1 MAGVTWP
8 GQDHKRLV
16 GTEADRLM
24 SLSAA
29 SPAERRREGIAL
41 AALVL
46 GAVAMGVSP
55 LFVRMADVGP
65 FASAF
70 WRTALALPFLALWA
84 LTETRSLPRRAL
96 SNRAVWLSGLLF
108 AGDLFF
114 WHLAILATTVANATF
129 LATTAPLFVAAGA
142 WFLLGERIQQRGIAG
157 LALCLIGGVAL
168 VGHSY
173 GYEPQRLAGDFY
185 GVVTAVFFAGY
196 MLALR
201 AARRD
206 VPTGTLSFFSAAI
219 TTVILFVIAF
229 ALEPR
234 LLPQSTHGWTV
245 LIALALISQ
254 VAGQGLLAFAL
265 GTLPA
270 PFSSLVIFLEAVAAA
285 LFAWIVLHEA
295 LEPMQWLGGV
305 LILAGIWVA
314 RPRHTAAGSLP

>member
-1 MAGVTWP
+1 
-8 GQDHKRLV
+8 
-16 GTEADRLM
+16 M
-24 SLSAA
+24 SAL
-29 SPAERRREGIAL
+29 SPAPSG
-41 AALVL
+41 
-46 GAVAMGVSP
+46 
-55 LFVRMADVGP
+55 GP
-65 FASAF
+65 R
-70 WRTALALPFLALWA
+70 WRCPSWPLWA
-84 LTETRSLPRRAL
+84 LAERGTLRQGALRNRS
-96 SNRAVWLSGLLF
+96 VWLSGLLF

-157 LALCLIGGVAL
+157 LALCLLGGAAL

-173 GYEPQRLAGDFY
+173 GFAPERLTGDIY
-185 GVVTAVFFAGY
+185 GIVTALFFAGY

-206 VPTGTLSFFSAAI
+206 VPAGTLSFISAAI
-219 TTVILFVIAF
+219 TTVILFAVAS

-234 LLPQSTHGWTV
+234 LLPQSAQGWAV
-245 LIALALISQ
+245 LLALALISQ

-270 PFSSLVIFLEAVAAA
+270 PFSSLVIFLEAIAAA
-285 LFAWIVLHEA
+285 LFAWILLHEA

-305 LILAGIWVA
+305 LILGGIWFA
-314 RPRHTAAGSLP
+314 RPRNPQGRLP

>member
-1 MAGVTWP
+1 
-8 GQDHKRLV
+8 
-16 GTEADRLM
+16 M
-24 SLSAA
+24 SLPAGSL
-29 SPAERRREGIAL
+29 AERRREGTAL

-46 GAVAMGVSP
+46 GAVAMGASP
-55 LFVRMADVGP
+55 IFVRMADVGP

-84 LTETRSLPRRAL
+84 ATESRTPQRAL
-96 SNRAVWLSGLLF
+96 RNRGVWLSGLLF

-142 WFLLGERIQQRGIAG
+142 WFLLGERIAQRGIAG
-157 LALCLIGGVAL
+157 LALCLTGGATL

-173 GYEPQRLAGDFY
+173 GFAPERLTGDLY
-185 GVVTAVFFAGY
+185 GIVTALFFAGY

-206 VPTGTLSFFSAAI
+206 VPAGTLSFISAAI
-219 TTVILFVIAF
+219 TSVILFVVAF
-229 ALEPR
+229 ALEPA
-234 LLPQSTHGWTV
+234 LLPQSLHGWAV
-245 LIALALISQ
+245 LFALALISQ

-285 LFAWIVLHEA
+285 VFAWIVLHEA
-295 LEPMQWLGGV
+295 LAPMQWLGGI
-305 LILAGIWVA
+305 LILAGIFIA
-314 RPRHTAAGSLP
+314 RPRSPAPGTLP

>member
-1 MAGVTWP
+1 MPLTTAS
-8 GQDHKRLV
+8 L
-16 GTEADRLM
+16 AD
-24 SLSAA
+24 
-29 SPAERRREGIAL
+29 RREGLAL

-46 GAVAMGVSP
+46 GAVAMGASP
-55 LFVRMADVGP
+55 LFVRLADVGP

-84 LTETRSLPRRAL
+84 LTEAGQSRRAAL
-96 SNRAVWLSGLLF
+96 RNHAVWLSGLMF

-129 LATTAPLFVAAGA
+129 LATTAPLFVVAGA
-142 WFLLGERIQQRGIAG
+142 WFILGERIRQRGLSG
-157 LALCLIGGVAL
+157 LALCLIGGAAL

-173 GYEPQRLAGDFY
+173 GFAPERLTGDIY
-185 GVVTAVFFAGY
+185 GIVTAIFFAAY

-201 AARRD
+201 AARRE
-206 VPTGTLSFFSAAI
+206 VPAGTLSFISAAI
-219 TTVILFVIAF
+219 TTVILFVVAY

-234 LLPQSTHGWTV
+234 LLPQSAHGWTV
-245 LIALALISQ
+245 LAALALISQ

-295 LEPMQWLGGV
+295 LAPMQWLGGF
-305 LILAGIWVA
+305 LIIFGIWIA
-314 RPRHTAAGSLP
+314 RQRNAPAGSLP

>member
-1 MAGVTWP
+1 VQERKPAV
-8 GQDHKRLV
+8 
-16 GTEADRLM
+16 LM
-24 SLSAA
+24 SLPIPSL
-29 SPAERRREGIAL
+29 AERRREGIAL

-46 GAVAMGVSP
+46 GAVAMGASP

-70 WRTALALPFLALWA
+70 WRTTLALPFLALWA
-84 LTETRSLPRRAL
+84 AAERGRVPKRAL
-96 SNRAVWLSGLLF
+96 ANRSVWLSGLLF

-129 LATTAPLFVAAGA
+129 LATTAPLFVVAGA
-142 WFLLGERIQQRGIAG
+142 WFLLGETIQRRGLAG
-157 LALCLIGGVAL
+157 LAFCLLGGTAL

-173 GYEPQRLAGDFY
+173 GYAPQRLTGDLY
-185 GVVTAVFFAGY
+185 GIITALFFAGY

-206 VPTGTLSFFSAAI
+206 VPAGTLSFLSAAI
-219 TTVILFVIAF
+219 TSVILFAVAF
-229 ALEPR
+229 AAEPS
-234 LLPQSTHGWTV
+234 LLPRSTQGWTV

-270 PFSSLVIFLEAVAAA
+270 AFSSLVIFLEAVAAA

-295 LEPMQWLGGV
+295 LGPIQWLGGI
-305 LILAGIWVA
+305 LILAGIWIA
-314 RPRHTAAGSLP
+314 RPRSSTTGSLP

>member
-1 MAGVTWP
+1 
-8 GQDHKRLV
+8 
-16 GTEADRLM
+16 M
-24 SLSAA
+24 SSPAA
-29 SPAERRREGIAL
+29 SLADRRREGTAL

-46 GAVAMGVSP
+46 GAVAMGASP

-84 LTETRSLPRRAL
+84 LTETGQSRRTAL
-96 SNRAVWLSGLLF
+96 RHRAVWLSGLMF

-157 LALCLIGGVAL
+157 LALCLAGGAAL
-168 VGHSY
+168 MGHSY
-173 GYEPQRLAGDFY
+173 SFAPERLNGDIY
-185 GVVTAVFFAGY
+185 GIITAVFFAAY

-201 AARRD
+201 AARRE
-206 VPTGTLSFFSAAI
+206 VPAGTLSFISAAI
-219 TTVILFVIAF
+219 TTAVLFIVAY

-234 LLPQSTHGWTV
+234 LLPQSVNGWAV
-245 LIALALISQ
+245 LIGLALISQ

-285 LFAWIVLHEA
+285 LFAWIILHEA
-295 LEPMQWLGGV
+295 LAPMQWIGGL
-305 LILAGIWVA
+305 LILFGIWIA
-314 RPRHTAAGSLP
+314 RQRNAPAGSLP

>member
-1 MAGVTWP
+1 
-8 GQDHKRLV
+8 
-16 GTEADRLM
+16 M
-24 SLSAA
+24 SLPA
-29 SPAERRREGIAL
+29 SSLAERHREGIAL
-41 AALVL
+41 GALVL
-46 GAVAMGVSP
+46 GAVAMGASP

-84 LTETRSLPRRAL
+84 LAERGASRRGALRSR
-96 SNRAVWLSGLLF
+96 SVWLSGLLF

-129 LATTAPLFVAAGA
+129 LATTAPLFVVAGA
-142 WFLLGERIQQRGIAG
+142 WFLLGERIQERGIAG
-157 LALCLIGGVAL
+157 LALCLLGGAAL

-173 GYEPQRLAGDFY
+173 GFAPDRLTGDLY
-185 GVVTAVFFAGY
+185 GIVTALFFAGY

-206 VPTGTLSFFSAAI
+206 VPAGTLAFISAAI
-219 TTVILFVIAF
+219 TTVILFTVAF

-234 LLPQSTHGWTV
+234 LLPYSAQGWTILV
-245 LIALALISQ
+245 ALALISQ
-254 VAGQGLLAFAL
+254 VAGQGLLTIAL

-285 LFAWIVLHEA
+285 LLAWVVLHEA

-305 LILAGIWVA
+305 MILAGIWFA
-314 RPRHTAAGSLP
+314 RPRNPAAGSLP

>member
-1 MAGVTWP
+1 
-8 GQDHKRLV
+8 
-16 GTEADRLM
+16 M
-24 SLSAA
+24 SLPAA
-29 SPAERRREGIAL
+29 SLADRRREGTAL

-46 GAVAMGVSP
+46 GAMAMGASP
-55 LFVRMADVGP
+55 LFVRLADVGP
-65 FASAF
+65 YASAF

-84 LTETRSLPRRAL
+84 LTETGAMRRGAL
-96 SNRAVWLSGLLF
+96 RNRAVWLSGLMF

-129 LATTAPLFVAAGA
+129 FATTAPLFVVAGA

-157 LALCLIGGVAL
+157 LALCLVGGAAL
-168 VGHSY
+168 VGHSVGVAPERLTGDLY
-173 GYEPQRLAGDFY
+173 GI
-185 GVVTAVFFAGY
+185 VTAVFFAAY

-206 VPTGTLSFFSAAI
+206 VPAGTLSFISAAI
-219 TTVILFVIAF
+219 TTVILFVVAY
-229 ALEPR
+229 ALEPV
-234 LLPQSTHGWTV
+234 LLPRSMHGWSV

-285 LFAWIVLHEA
+285 LLAWVVLYEA
-295 LEPMQWLGGV
+295 LAPMQWLGGV
-305 LILAGIWVA
+305 LILGGIWIA
-314 RPRHTAAGSLP
+314 RPRNQPAGSLP

>member
-1 MAGVTWP
+1 
-8 GQDHKRLV
+8 
-16 GTEADRLM
+16 M
-24 SLSAA
+24 SLPAPSI
-29 SPAERRREGIAL
+29 AERHREGIAL

-46 GAVAMGVSP
+46 GAVAMGASP

-84 LTETRSLPRRAL
+84 LTERGNLRPDAWRNRS
-96 SNRAVWLSGLLF
+96 VWLSGLLF

-129 LATTAPLFVAAGA
+129 LATTAPLFVVAGA
-142 WFLLGERIQQRGIAG
+142 WFLLGERIQRRGIAG
-157 LALCLIGGVAL
+157 LGLCLLGGAAL
-168 VGHSY
+168 IGHSY
-173 GYEPQRLAGDFY
+173 GFAPERLTGDLY
-185 GVVTAVFFAGY
+185 GIVTALFFAGY

-206 VPTGTLSFFSAAI
+206 VPAGTLAFISAAI
-219 TTVILFVIAF
+219 TTVVLFGVAF

-234 LLPQSTHGWTV
+234 LLPYSAQGWTV
-245 LIALALISQ
+245 LVALALISQ
-254 VAGQGLLAFAL
+254 VAGQGLLTIAL

-285 LFAWIVLHEA
+285 LLAWVVLHEA

-305 LILAGIWVA
+305 MILAGIWFA
-314 RPRHTAAGSLP
+314 RPRNPAAGSLP

>member
-1 MAGVTWP
+1 
-8 GQDHKRLV
+8 
-16 GTEADRLM
+16 M
-24 SLSAA
+24 SLPAA
-29 SPAERRREGIAL
+29 SLAERRREHIAL
-41 AALVL
+41 GALVL
-46 GAVAMGVSP
+46 GAVAMGASP

-70 WRTALALPFLALWA
+70 WRTALALPFLAVWA
-84 LTETRSLPRRAL
+84 ATEPRTPRRAL
-96 SNRAVWLSGLLF
+96 MSRSVWLSGLLF

-129 LATTAPLFVAAGA
+129 LATTAPVFVVAGA
-142 WFLLGERIQQRGIAG
+142 WFLLGERIAPRGFAG
-157 LALCLIGGVAL
+157 LALCLVGGAAL

-173 GYEPQRLAGDFY
+173 GFAPQRLTGDFY
-185 GVVTAVFFAGY
+185 GVVTALFFAGY

-206 VPTGTLSFFSAAI
+206 VPAGTLSFISAAI
-219 TTVILFVIAF
+219 TTVILFGVALT
-229 ALEPR
+229 LEPT
-234 LLPQSTHGWTV
+234 LLPQSARGWAV

-295 LEPMQWLGGV
+295 LETMQWLGGV
-305 LILAGIWVA
+305 LILAGIFVA
-314 RPRHTAAGSLP
+314 RPRNPAPGSLP

>member
-1 MAGVTWP
+1 
-8 GQDHKRLV
+8 
-16 GTEADRLM
+16 M
-24 SLSAA
+24 SLPAPSI
-29 SPAERRREGIAL
+29 AERHREGIAL

-46 GAVAMGVSP
+46 GAIAMGVSP

-84 LTETRSLPRRAL
+84 LTERGHLPPGAWRNRS
-96 SNRAVWLSGLLF
+96 VWLSGLLF

-129 LATTAPLFVAAGA
+129 LATTAPLFVVAGA
-142 WFLLGERIQQRGIAG
+142 WFLLGERIQRRGIAG
-157 LALCLIGGVAL
+157 LALCLLGGAAL

-173 GYEPQRLAGDFY
+173 GFAPERLTGDLY
-185 GVVTAVFFAGY
+185 GIVTALFFAGY

-206 VPTGTLSFFSAAI
+206 VPAGTLAFISAAI
-219 TTVILFVIAF
+219 TTVVLFAVAF

-234 LLPQSTHGWTV
+234 LLPYSAQGWTV
-245 LIALALISQ
+245 LVALALISQ
-254 VAGQGLLAFAL
+254 VAGQGLLTIAL

-285 LFAWIVLHEA
+285 LLAWVVLHEA

-305 LILAGIWVA
+305 MILGGIWFA
-314 RPRHTAAGSLP
+314 RPRNPAAGSLP

>member
-1 MAGVTWP
+1 MSVPAPSLAGRP
-8 GQDHKRLV
+8 
-16 GTEADRLM
+16 
-24 SLSAA
+24 
-29 SPAERRREGIAL
+29 REGVAL
-41 AALVL
+41 AALML
-46 GAVAMGVSP
+46 GAVAMGASP
-55 LFVRMADVGP
+55 LFVRTADVGP

-84 LTETRSLPRRAL
+84 ATEPRVPRGAL
-96 SNRAVWLSGLLF
+96 RNRAVWLSGLLF

-142 WFLLGERIQQRGIAG
+142 WFLLGERIQRRGIAG
-157 LALCLIGGVAL
+157 LALCLLGGAAL
-168 VGHSY
+168 IGHSY
-173 GYEPQRLAGDFY
+173 GFEPQRLTGDLY
-185 GVVTAVFFAGY
+185 GIVTAVFFAGY

-206 VPTGTLSFFSAAI
+206 VPAGTLSFVSAAI
-219 TTVILFVIAF
+219 TTVVLFAVAY

-234 LLPQSTHGWTV
+234 LLPHSAQGWTV

-270 PFSSLVIFLEAVAAA
+270 PFSSLVIFLEAIAAA
-285 LFAWIVLHEA
+285 LFAWILLHEA

-305 LILAGIWVA
+305 LILAGIWFA
-314 RPRHTAAGSLP
+314 RPRIPAGSLP

>member
-1 MAGVTWP
+1 
-8 GQDHKRLV
+8 
-16 GTEADRLM
+16 M
-24 SLSAA
+24 SL
-29 SPAERRREGIAL
+29 PATSLADRRREGAAL

-46 GAVAMGVSP
+46 GAIAMGASP

-70 WRTALALPFLALWA
+70 WRTALALPFLAIWA
-84 LTETRSLPRRAL
+84 LTEKAAAPRPVT
-96 SNRAVWLSGLLF
+96 SNRAVWLSGVLF

-129 LATTAPLFVAAGA
+129 LATTAPLFVVAGA

-157 LALCLIGGVAL
+157 LALCLIGGAAL

-173 GYEPQRLAGDFY
+173 GFAPERLTGDFY
-185 GVVTAVFFAGY
+185 GIVTAVFFAGY

-201 AARRD
+201 AARRE
-206 VPTGTLSFFSAAI
+206 VPTGTLSFISAAI
-219 TTVILFVIAF
+219 TTVILFVVAY
-229 ALEPR
+229 AYEPR
-234 LLPQSTHGWTV
+234 LLPQSAHGWTV
-245 LIALALISQ
+245 LVALALISQ

-285 LFAWIVLHEA
+285 LFAWIILHEA
-295 LEPMQWLGGV
+295 LAPMQWLGGI
-305 LILAGIWVA
+305 LILAGIWIA
-314 RPRHTAAGSLP
+314 RPRNTAAGSLP

>member
-1 MAGVTWP
+1 
-8 GQDHKRLV
+8 
-16 GTEADRLM
+16 M
-24 SLSAA
+24 SLPAA
-29 SPAERRREGIAL
+29 SLAHRRREGTAL

-46 GAVAMGVSP
+46 GAVAMGASP
-55 LFVRMADVGP
+55 LFVRLADVGP

-70 WRTALALPFLALWA
+70 WRTVLALPFLALWA
-84 LTETRSLPRRAL
+84 LAERGTWRPGALRNRS
-96 SNRAVWLSGLLF
+96 VWLSGLLF

-129 LATTAPLFVAAGA
+129 LATTAPLFVVAGA
-142 WFLLGERIQQRGIAG
+142 WFLLGERIQRRGIGG
-157 LALCLIGGVAL
+157 LALCLLGGAAL

-173 GYEPQRLAGDFY
+173 GFAPERLTGDLY
-185 GVVTAVFFAGY
+185 GIVTALFFAGY

-206 VPTGTLSFFSAAI
+206 VPAGILALISAAI
-219 TTVILFVIAF
+219 TTVILFVVAV

-234 LLPQSTHGWTV
+234 LLPHSAQGWTV

-254 VAGQGLLAFAL
+254 VAGQGLLTIAL

-285 LFAWIVLHEA
+285 LLAWVVLHEA
-295 LEPMQWLGGV
+295 LEPMQWLGGAM
-305 LILAGIWVA
+305 ILAGIWFA
-314 RPRHTAAGSLP
+314 RPRNPAAGCLP

>member
-1 MAGVTWP
+1 
-8 GQDHKRLV
+8 
-16 GTEADRLM
+16 M
-24 SLSAA
+24 SLPSA
-29 SPAERRREGIAL
+29 SLAERRRESIAV

-46 GAVAMGVSP
+46 GAVAMGASP

-70 WRTALALPFLALWA
+70 WRTALALPFLTLWA
-84 LTETRSLPRRAL
+84 LSETGSMRRGAL
-96 SNRAVWLSGLLF
+96 RNRAAWLSGLMF

-129 LATTAPLFVAAGA
+129 LATTAPLFVVAGA

-157 LALCLIGGVAL
+157 LALCLVGGAAL

-173 GYEPQRLAGDFY
+173 GFAPERLTGDLY
-185 GVVTAVFFAGY
+185 GIVTAVFFAAY

-206 VPTGTLSFFSAAI
+206 VPAGTVSFISAAI
-219 TTVILFVIAF
+219 TTVILFAVAF
-229 ALEPR
+229 TSEPR
-234 LLPQSTHGWTV
+234 LVPQSAHGWTV

-285 LFAWIVLHEA
+285 LFAWIVLHETLA
-295 LEPMQWLGGV
+295 PMQWLGGV
-305 LILAGIWVA
+305 LILAGIWTA
-314 RPRHTAAGSLP
+314 RPRAAPTGRLP

>member
-1 MAGVTWP
+1 
-8 GQDHKRLV
+8 
-16 GTEADRLM
+16 M
-24 SLSAA
+24 SHAVPL
-29 SPAERRREGIAL
+29 AERRREGTAL

-46 GAVAMGVSP
+46 GAVAMGASP

-84 LTETRSLPRRAL
+84 LTETGQIRRTAL
-96 SNRAVWLSGLLF
+96 RNRAVWLSGLMF

-142 WFLLGERIQQRGIAG
+142 WFILRERIQQRGIVG
-157 LALCLIGGVAL
+157 LTLCLVGGAAL
-168 VGHSY
+168 MGHSY
-173 GYEPQRLAGDFY
+173 SFAPERLTGDIY
-185 GVVTAVFFAGY
+185 GIVTAVFFAAY

-206 VPTGTLSFFSAAI
+206 VPAGTLSFISAAI
-219 TTVILFVIAF
+219 TTGILFVVAY

-234 LLPQSTHGWTV
+234 LLPQSVHGWTV
-245 LIALALISQ
+245 LITLALISQ

-285 LFAWIVLHEA
+285 LFAWIILHEA
-295 LEPMQWLGGV
+295 LAPMQWLGSI
-305 LILAGIWVA
+305 LILFGIWIA
-314 RPRHTAAGSLP
+314 RQRNAPAGSLP

>member
-1 MAGVTWP
+1 
-8 GQDHKRLV
+8 
-16 GTEADRLM
+16 M
-24 SLSAA
+24 SL
-29 SPAERRREGIAL
+29 PATSLANRRREGIAL

-46 GAVAMGVSP
+46 GAVAMGASP

-84 LTETRSLPRRAL
+84 LAERGASRRGALRSR
-96 SNRAVWLSGLLF
+96 SVWLSGILF

-129 LATTAPLFVAAGA
+129 LATTAPLFVVAGA
-142 WFLLGERIQQRGIAG
+142 WFLLGERIQGRGIAG
-157 LALCLIGGVAL
+157 LALCLLGGAAL

-173 GYEPQRLAGDFY
+173 GFAPERLTGDLY
-185 GVVTAVFFAGY
+185 GIVTALFFAGY

-206 VPTGTLSFFSAAI
+206 VPAGTLAFISAAI
-219 TTVILFVIAF
+219 TTVILFAVAF

-234 LLPQSTHGWTV
+234 VLPYSAQGWTV

-254 VAGQGLLAFAL
+254 VAGQGLLTIAL

-285 LFAWIVLHEA
+285 LLAWVVLHEA

-305 LILAGIWVA
+305 MILAGIWFA
-314 RPRHTAAGSLP
+314 RPRNPAAGSLP